1 MATVID
7 RDRKLAALL
16 GHSPAD
22 TTWEHTLVTIAY
34 FRENTH
40 RMAHADLKEEL
51 EKAREELTRSLPGGV
66 YTSAKVA
73 AQPKDVQGIAW
84 ALFVAVHRFVKSNSI
99 EHAMSD
105 ADTLLAGYTK
115 RFGKELNHDQTHP

>member
-22 TTWEHTLVTIAY
+22 TTWEPTLVTIAY
-34 FRENTH
+34 FRENTQ

-51 EKAREELTRSLPGGV
+51 EKAREELTRSLLAAV
-66 YTSAKVA
+66 DTSAKVA

-84 ALFVAVHRFVKSNSI
+84 ALFVAVHRLVKATSI
-99 EHAMSD
+99 ESAIYD
-105 ADTLLAGYTK
+105 ADLLLSGYTK
-115 RFGKELNHDQTHP
+115 RFDKEINHDQTHS